1 MTLYQRL
8 KPEHKESISEYS
20 KRYPHS
26 AKSIITSLKS
36 ENFFTNIRY
45 GEAMEVESICKLKYF
60 GDAFTDL

>member
-8 KPEHKESISEYS
+8 KPEYKESISEYS

-45 GEAMEVESICKLKYF
+45 GDAMEVESICNLKYF

>member
-45 GEAMEVESICKLKYF
+45 GEAMEVESICNLKYF